1 MSHIMP
7 DPEFDPPSDFD
18 VLLSQ
23 NAMPHITAFQ
33 SLFDAAEEELLA
45 TWPQGF
51 EPEKIGRLAFERLP
65 EGEKAAALDELF
77 YSYWSGLM
85 NDREALARYESQGGA
100 R

>member
-1 MSHIMP
+1 MNDPVFEAP
-7 DPEFDPPSDFD
+7 DEFD

-33 SLFDAAEEELLA
+33 SLFEAAEEELRA

-51 EPEKIGRLAFERLP
+51 EVEKIGRLAFERLP

-77 YSYWSGLM
+77 YSYWSGRE